1 MNSFNGVINVLVTP
15 FDANGRIDVASLRR
29 LVGAAIERGV
39 TGLAAL
45 GVNGE
50 AGVLEPDERTLVTST
65 VLDAAD
71 GAVPVVIG
79 VSDPDRSVAAERAA
93 TALSAGAGGAMVAL
107 PPRAADS
114 LEHLT
119 AVAEA
124 APGLDL
130 VLQDYPASGHEPVA
144 VEVLADIS
152 AAIPAVRAIKAED
165 PPTPAK
171 VAALKQLVPSVS
183 QLGGLGG
190 VGLLEELR
198 AGSVGTMTGFA
209 FPEVLVSI
217 VGAAREGDW
226 DAAARVFGEAEFAL
240 KWEAQAPASLGLRK
254 LLLAERGFIDDP
266 RTRIEM
272 TIPADSAQS
281 AKSLIEKLT
290 EQGVVV

>member
-1 MNSFNGVINVLVTP
+1 MTAFAGAINVLVTP
-15 FDANGRIDVASLRR
+15 FDASGLIDVASLRR
-29 LVGAAIERGV
+29 LVSTAIERGV
-39 TGLAAL
+39 SGLTAL

-50 AGVLEPDERTLVTST
+50 AGVLDPDERALVTST
-65 VLDAAD
+65 VLDAAA

-93 TALSAGAGGAMVAL
+93 KALSAGVQGAMVAL
-107 PPRAADS
+107 PPRAADCF
-114 LEHLT
+114 EHLA

-130 VLQDYPASGHEPVA
+130 VLQDYPASGHEPVT
-144 VEVLADIS
+144 VELLADLC
-152 AAIPAVRAIKAED
+152 AEIPAVRAIKAED

-171 VAALKQLVPSVS
+171 VAALKRLVPSVS

-190 VGLLEELR
+190 VDLLEELR

-217 VGAAREGDW
+217 VDAAHAGDW
-226 DAAARVFGEAEFAL
+226 DTAARIFSEVEFAL
-240 KWEAQAPASLGLRK
+240 EWEAQIPVSLARRK

-272 TIPADSAQS
+272 TVPAESAQS
-281 AKSLIEKLT
+281 AKALIAKLT
-290 EQGVVV
+290 EQGVVA